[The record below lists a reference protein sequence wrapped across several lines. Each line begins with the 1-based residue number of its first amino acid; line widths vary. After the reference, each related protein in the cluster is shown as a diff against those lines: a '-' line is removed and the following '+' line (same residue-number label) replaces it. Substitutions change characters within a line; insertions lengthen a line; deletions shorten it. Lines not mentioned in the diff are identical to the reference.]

1 MPTKTFFNLPEEK
14 RNRIINAALEEFS
27 ENLFSKVSV
36 NKIVKKSKI
45 SKGSFYQYF
54 KNKKDLYKYILDKMF
69 KLKMEY
75 LSKVIKDKNTDDFF
89 ELYEAMI
96 EAGLKLTVDYPLYGK
111 IGQNLMLEDE
121 KFLAEIMEN
130 YSAQGE
136 NLIFPLLKKAQENG
150 EIYENIDLKLVSFLI
165 SKSSILLLDYIKTT
179 TKDLNYE
186 NIINIINEFIFII
199 KNGIRRGKDD
209 QNY

>member
-27 ENLFSKVSV
+27 ENFFSNASI
-36 NKIVKKSKI
+36 NKIVKKAKI

-96 EAGLKLTVDYPLYGK
+96 EAGLKLTVDYPLYGE